1 MESCQEIQ
9 GSNRIRDVGIYI
21 YMYAR
26 QSSLKWTSTFE
37 GKGRITKIIGVENG
51 IDAGIIRTGS

>member
-9 GSNRIRDVGIYI
+9 GWNRIRDVGI